1 MAVAEAAESEEAD
14 REDEEEVRLPEPDFD
29 ELEHMQEEV
38 EKGKLAVMNTGYGIF
53 LAAVTVLVQSLYT
66 VDWKIGWLVLLAG
79 ASFLRYVYRMG
90 GVRSHEWG
98 AKEWL
103 ARYVTLFFTYLA
115 FWYIFSNPP
124 FV

>member
-1 MAVAEAAESEEAD
+1 MAVAEAADPETEGEEP
-14 REDEEEVRLPEPDFD
+14 DEEVQLPEPDFD
-29 ELEHMQEEV
+29 EVEHMQEEV

-53 LAAVTVLVQSLYT
+53 LASVTVVIQSLFN
-66 VDWKIGWLVLLAG
+66 VDWKIGWGVLIVG
-79 ASFLRYVYRMG
+79 VSMLRYVYRAG